1 MSLANIVDSIKQE
14 VRNIDG
20 PICIYISVGAAVHR
34 VDIKDGKPFLDD
46 MYYHQYPKF
55 LEEMQII
62 DNLTTII
69 ILIDTML
76 ELPPFITIDKNKG
89 LEFIP
94 NLSQDN
100 IYRSTNNR
108 HIVYAL
114 KESVTMCSYDL
125 QYTDITRE
133 LHELNNIAIEEN
145 ILLVYNDFTG
155 KSHKPIAEYFDNMIS
170 LHLDHIIYGLGSRA
184 DIGCYIDILSPM
196 CKFAYFLENETNYRS
211 IIKVF
216 NIYDLIYKNKNIE
229 EEVSKYSIESI
240 EIISISIQQVINDT
254 YEYFSKNI
262 LPVLRALYQLYT
274 NKSKIEEFGYFMNY
288 LFPENIFFAFIRKN
302 KSIDCKKFISN
313 LYNLIQIGDYKE
325 CFDQLI
331 ESFSYHLDKLIY
343 VKQLDMNRLDLMK
356 IVTSDSNEYNWIIVL
371 KNI

>member
-14 VRNIDG
+14 VKNIDG
-20 PICIYISVGAAVHR
+20 PICIYISVGAAVHQFEK
-34 VDIKDGKPFLDD
+34 KDGIPFLND

-89 LEFIP
+89 LEFTE
-94 NLSQDN
+94 NLSHDN

-108 HIVYAL
+108 HIVYGL

-125 QYTDITRE
+125 QYTDITHE

-196 CKFAYFLENETNYRS
+196 CKFAYFLENLVNQRP

-216 NIYDLIYKNKNIE
+216 NVYDLVYQNKNME
-229 EEVSKYSIESI
+229 EEVSKYPIESF
-240 EIISISIQQVINDT
+240 EIIYLSIHQVIEDT
-254 YEYFSKNI
+254 YEYFTKSI

-274 NKSKIEEFGYFMNY
+274 NKSKIEDFGYFMNY
-288 LFPENIFFAFIRKN
+288 LFPENLFFAFIKKN

-313 LYNLIQIGDYKE
+313 LYQLIRQGKYKE

-331 ESFSYHLDKLIY
+331 DAFSYHLDKLKYI
-343 VKQLDMNRLDLMK
+343 KQIDMNILDLMK
-356 IVTSDSNEYNWIIVL
+356 IVTSDVNEYNWLSIL

>member
-1 MSLANIVDSIKQE
+1 MSLANIVNSIKQE
-14 VRNIDG
+14 VKNIDG
-20 PICIYISVGAAVHR
+20 PICIYISVGAAAHQFE
-34 VDIKDGKPFLDD
+34 IKDGKPFLDD

-62 DNLTTII
+62 DNLTIII

-76 ELPPFITIDKNKG
+76 ESPPFITIDKNKG
-89 LEFIP
+89 LEFNI
-94 NLSQDN
+94 SEDN
-100 IYRSTNNR
+100 MYRSTNNR

-133 LHELNNIAIEEN
+133 LHELNNIAIEER

-170 LHLDHIIYGLGSRA
+170 IHLDHIIYGLGSRA

-196 CKFAYFLENETNYRS
+196 CKFAYFLENEINYRP

-216 NIYDLIYKNKNIE
+216 NIYDLVYQNKNME
-229 EEVSKYSIESI
+229 EEVSKYPIESI
-240 EIISISIQQVINDT
+240 EIISTSIQQVIDDT
-254 YEYFSKNI
+254 YDYFSKSI
-262 LPVLRALYQLYT
+262 LPVLRVLYQLYT
-274 NKSKIEEFGYFMNY
+274 NKSKIEDFSYFMNY
-288 LFPENIFFAFIRKN
+288 LFPENLFFGFIKN
-302 KSIDCKKFISN
+302 NESINCSDFITN
-313 LYNLIQIGDYKE
+313 LYDLIRLKKYKE

-331 ESFSYHLDKLIY
+331 ESLSYHLDKLIY
-343 VKQLDMNRLDLMK
+343 IKKIDMNRLDLMK
-356 IVTSDSNEYNWIIVL
+356 IVTLDSNEYNWIVIL